1 MTPEH
6 WQLISRLYHD
16 ALAREAGTRRRFSA
30 RRVLATRLFGATWN
44 RCSRSHREPR
54 ASLTRQPSPSRL
66 FK

>member
-16 ALAREAGTRRRFSA
+16 ALA
-30 RRVLATRLFGATWN
+30 
-44 RCSRSHREPR
+44 PR
-54 ASLTRQPSPSRL
+54 ASSTRQPSPSQL